1 MSRSEVDLGGK
12 KMAATAA
19 EELKEDSRPLPIL
32 GAVIGTLEWFGELG
46 IFLWGVLKAA
56 VTPPFQVNEFVRQL
70 DEVGSKSLPLV
81 ALAGSAI
88 GVVLALE
95 ARYSLVRFGAKALL
109 PSAIVF
115 AVITEMSPIITGL
128 VVSGRVG
135 AGIGAELAAMKV
147 TEQID
152 AIEVS
157 AVDPQK
163 LLAATR
169 IAACIVALP
178 LLTLAGSFCG
188 VLMGWITATLTEPIT
203 LSRFISIGFKGADF
217 KDLLPPTFKT
227 AVYGMIIGTIASF
240 QGMRAKG
247 GAIGVGSAA
256 TTSVVL
262 SSLFVILADVIL
274 VKLILIL
281 FP

>member
-1 MSRSEVDLGGK
+1 MSS
-12 KMAATAA
+12 TASTQA
-19 EELKEDSRPLPIL
+19 
-32 GAVIGTLEWFGELG
+32 GTNPFTSSLEWFGELG
-46 IFLWGVLKAA
+46 TFAWGVLKTA
-56 VTPPFQVNEFVRQL
+56 VRPPFELAEFWRQL
-70 DEVGSKSLPLV
+70 DEIGSKSVPLV

-95 ARYSLVRFGAKALL
+95 TRYSLIRFGAGSLL

-115 AVITEMSPIITGL
+115 SVITEMGPIITGL

-178 LLTLAGSFCG
+178 LLTLVASFCG
-188 VLMGWITATLTEPIT
+188 VMMGWVTATLMDPIT
-203 LSRFISIGFKGADF
+203 LQRFITIGFKGAGF

-227 AVYGMIIGTIASF
+227 CFFGLIIGLISSF

-247 GAIGVGSAA
+247 GAAGVGGSA

-262 SSLFVILADVIL
+262 SSLFVILADVVL
-274 VKLILIL
+274 VKVILIL

>member
-1 MSRSEVDLGGK
+1 
-12 KMAATAA
+12 MATTP
-19 EELKEDSRPLPIL
+19 SIQFITNPIK
-32 GAVIGTLEWFGELG
+32 GMLEWFGELG
-46 IFLWGVLKAA
+46 IFVWGVIKAA
-56 VTPPFQVNEFVRQL
+56 CGPPFEVREFVRQL
-70 DEVGSKSLPLV
+70 DEIGAKSLPLI

-95 ARYSLVRFGAKALL
+95 ARQSLVRFGAKALL
-109 PSAIVF
+109 PTTIVF
-115 AVITEMSPIITGL
+115 AVVTEMSPILTGL

-152 AIEVS
+152 AIEAS

-163 LLAATR
+163 LLAVTR
-169 IAACIVALP
+169 IAACVVALP
-178 LLTLAGSFCG
+178 LLTLAASFCG
-188 VLMGWITATLTEPIT
+188 VLMGWVATTLIEPIS
-203 LSRFISIGFKGADF
+203 LVRFVTAGFKSADF
-217 KDLLPPTFKT
+217 KDFLPPTLKT
-227 AVYGMIIGTIASF
+227 CVYGLIIGTIASF

-247 GAIGVGSAA
+247 GAQGVGAAA

-262 SSLFVILADVIL
+262 SSLFVILADVLL
-274 VKLILIL
+274 VKIIILL

>member
-1 MSRSEVDLGGK
+1 MPS
-12 KMAATAA
+12 T
-19 EELKEDSRPLPIL
+19 PLFSARKNPVT
-32 GAVIGTLEWFGELG
+32 GMLEWFGEFG
-46 IFLWGVLKAA
+46 GFLWDVMRAA
-56 VTPPFQVNEFVRQL
+56 IRPPFEGREFFRQL
-70 DEVGSKSLPLV
+70 DEIGAKSLPLI
-81 ALAGSAI
+81 ALAGAAV

-95 ARYSLVRFGAKALL
+95 TRQSLVRFGAKALL

-115 AVITEMSPIITGL
+115 AVVTEMGPIITGL

-157 AVDPQK
+157 AVDPYK
-163 LLAATR
+163 LLAVTR
-169 IAACIVALP
+169 IGACIICLP
-178 LLTLAGSFCG
+178 LLTLVASFCG
-188 VLMGWITATLTEPIT
+188 VLMGWVATTLIEPVS
-203 LSRFISIGFKGADF
+203 LVRFVETGFKSAGF
-217 KDLLPPTFKT
+217 KDFLPPTFKT
-227 AVYGMIIGTIASF
+227 CVYGLIIGSVSSF
-240 QGMRAKG
+240 QGMRARG
-247 GAIGVGSAA
+247 GAEGVGSSA

-274 VKLILIL
+274 VKVIILL

>member
-1 MSRSEVDLGGK
+1 M
-12 KMAATAA
+12 ATAPTV
-19 EELKEDSRPLPIL
+19 RPMTTNPLL
-32 GAVIGTLEWFGELG
+32 VMLEWIGEFGLYLG
-46 IFLWGVLKAA
+46 RVFKAA
-56 VTPPFQVNEFVRQL
+56 ISVPFEWQEFLRQL

-81 ALAGSAI
+81 AMSGAAI

-95 ARYSLVRFGAKALL
+95 ARANLVRFGAKSLL

-115 AVITEMSPIITGL
+115 SVITEMAPIVTGL

-152 AIEVS
+152 AIEAS
-157 AVDPQK
+157 AVNPYK
-163 LLAATR
+163 LLSVTR
-169 IAACIVALP
+169 IAACIIALP
-178 LLTLAGSFCG
+178 LLTLVASFFG
-188 VLMGWITATLTEPIT
+188 VLMGWVADTIVEPVS
-203 LSRFISIGFKGADF
+203 LVRFVNAGFKGASF
-217 KDLLPPTFKT
+217 KDFLPPTFKT
-227 AVYGMIIGTIASF
+227 CVYGAIIGAVSSF

-247 GAIGVGSAA
+247 GAQGVGYSA

-274 VKLILIL
+274 VKVILLL

>member
-1 MSRSEVDLGGK
+1 MPKSPSIALSVSTFSNPVV
-12 KMAATAA
+12 A
-19 EELKEDSRPLPIL
+19 I
-32 GAVIGTLEWFGELG
+32 LEWFGEFG
-46 IFLWGVLKAA
+46 IFMWRVLRAA
-56 VTPPFQVNEFVRQL
+56 VSPPYELREFIRQL
-70 DEVGSKSLPLV
+70 DEIGARSLPLV

-115 AVITEMSPIITGL
+115 AVVTEMSPIMTGL
-128 VVSGRVG
+128 VVSGRAG
-135 AGIGAELAAMKV
+135 AGIGAELSAMKV

-152 AIEVS
+152 AIEIS
-157 AVDPQK
+157 AVDPLK
-163 LLAATR
+163 LLAVTR

-178 LLTLAGSFCG
+178 LLTLAASFCG
-188 VLMGWITATLTEPIT
+188 VLMGWVTSTLVEPIS
-203 LSRFISIGFKGADF
+203 LMRFINTGFKGAEF
-217 KDLLPPTFKT
+217 KDFLPPTFKT
-227 AVYGMIIGTIASF
+227 SVYGLIIGSVACF

-247 GAIGVGSAA
+247 GAEGVGSAA

-274 VKLILIL
+274 VKVILLL

>member
-1 MSRSEVDLGGK
+1 MSGTSTIQPRSNFIIT
-12 KMAATAA
+12 M
-19 EELKEDSRPLPIL
+19 
-32 GAVIGTLEWFGELG
+32 LEWFGEFG
-46 IFLWGVLKAA
+46 SFTWGVMRAA
-56 VTPPFQVNEFVRQL
+56 VGPPFEVREFVRQL
-70 DEVGSKSLPLV
+70 DEIGAKSLPLI

-95 ARYSLVRFGAKALL
+95 ARESLVRFGAKSLL

-152 AIEVS
+152 AIEAS
-157 AVDPQK
+157 AVDAYK
-163 LLAATR
+163 LLAVTR
-169 IAACIVALP
+169 IAACIVSLP
-178 LLTLAGSFCG
+178 LLTLAASFCG
-188 VLMGWITATLTEPIT
+188 VLMGWVATTLIEPIS
-203 LSRFISIGFKGADF
+203 LVRFIETGFKGAGF
-217 KDLLPPTFKT
+217 KDFLPPTFKT
-227 AVYGMIIGTIASF
+227 CVYGLIIGTVASF

-247 GAIGVGSAA
+247 GAVGVGSAA

-262 SSLFVILADVIL
+262 SSLFVILADVLL
-274 VKLILIL
+274 VKVIILL
-281 FP
+281 FS